1 MSLSIQKGILDI
13 PDEILED
20 NLLTLLSFHD
30 LINLMNI
37 RNSRLIRCCGVVI
50 KKKGL
55 EREFEKCK

>member
-1 MSLSIQKGILDI
+1 MSLYIQKGILDI

-20 NLLTLLSFHD
+20 NLLTLLSFED

-37 RNSRLIRCCGVVI
+37 RDSRLIRCCSAVI

-55 EREFEKCK
+55 ERCK